1 MIKGSKHLAIVK
13 PIIKHAVATAYAA
26 NDVLIDWYPF
36 QVPRGGC
43 RIKSLHATIAGT
55 NGDATS
61 QENQK
66 DFSILFA
73 KSIDGIRPPSMGA
86 ANAAVTDVNM
96 TACRSYIVGHKY
108 LDVSKLDQDTPNDAI
123 FKTYRMIDINAM
135 DADYDEIAIFIDGE
149 PGDYRA
155 RTNQEETATWKDA
168 KFAGLI
174 PDPITGYQT
183 MFLGAIATEAG
194 ADFGTAMTLNMAGG
208 AALAATAIT
217 STTSM
222 HYPVAETTITI
233 TGTDATKVLSVG
245 DIVGDASATAK
256 IIGKV
261 TEVVDADN
269 FKVDY
274 VREGVAHNTE
284 IVNLT
289 PITFNFGIEY

>member
-1 MIKGSKHLAIVK
+1 MIKGSKHLVRIK
-13 PIIKHAVATAYAA
+13 PIIKHAVATAYSA
-26 NDVLIDWYPF
+26 NDVLFDWHPF

-66 DFSILFA
+66 DFSILFG
-73 KSIDGIRPPSMGA
+73 KSIDGIAPPSLGN
-86 ANAAVTDVNM
+86 ANAAVTDVAM
-96 TACRSYIVGHKY
+96 TAARSHIVGHKF
-108 LDVSKLDQDTPNDAI
+108 LDVSVLDQGAANDAI
-123 FKTYRMIDINAM
+123 FKTYRMIDINAQ

-149 PGDYRA
+149 PGDYLD
-155 RTNQEETATWKDA
+155 RTNMESTAVWKDE
-168 KFAGLI
+168 KWVGLI

-183 MFLGAIATEAG
+183 MWIGAVAVEAA
-194 ADFGTAMTLNMAGG
+194 ADFGTGMTLNMAGS
-208 AALAATAIT
+208 AALPATAIT
-217 STTSM
+217 ATTPM
-222 HYPVAETTITI
+222 HYPVSETTVTI

-245 DIVGDASATAK
+245 DIVGDATATAK
-256 IIGKV
+256 VIGKV
-261 TEVVDADN
+261 TEIVDADN

-274 VREGVAHNTE
+274 VREQIAHGTE